1 MSRVR
6 VTRAQQQAQTRE
18 RLLAAAE
25 VVFSRLGYG
34 GASIELITSEA
45 GYSKGAVYSNFPSKE
60 ALFLELLRVHMER
73 DFQEQEQII
82 DMSPEELIQESS
94 RWLKSMHS
102 RINLP
107 ALTLE
112 LQLHARRSP
121 EFAKDFYALQE
132 QKFKTIA
139 HILTKYFAARSARM
153 PTDPMDLAYVIDA
166 LSHGLSLQRPLHEPG
181 TINEAGR
188 IIADLLETLVASGK
202 SQSTEENKDTSPPS
216 PPTPLAKQA
225 KKPVRKS
232 SKNATSGAAE

>member
-6 VTRAQQQAQTRE
+6 LTRAQQQAQTRE

-34 GASIELITSEA
+34 GASIELVASEA
-45 GYSKGAVYSNFPSKE
+45 GYSKGAVYSNFPSKD

-73 DFQEQEQII
+73 DFQEQEQIVG
-82 DMSPEELIQESS
+82 MSAEEVIQESS

-107 ALTLE
+107 ALTME

-132 QKFKTIA
+132 QKFTIVA
-139 HILTKYFAARSARM
+139 HILTKYFAARSAKL
-153 PTDPMDLAYVIDA
+153 PADAMDLARTIDA
-166 LSHGLSLQRPLHEPG
+166 LSHGLSLQRPLREPG

-188 IIADLLETLVASGK
+188 MIADLLEILVASGRY
-202 SQSTEENKDTSPPS
+202 QSTEEHEDASLPS
-216 PPTPLAKQA
+216 PLAPQVKQA
-225 KKPVRKS
+225 KKPARKS
-232 SKNATSGAAE
+232 SKKTTSGTAS

>member
-6 VTRAQQQAQTRE
+6 LTRAQQQAQTRE

-25 VVFSRLGYG
+25 VVFSRQGYG
-34 GASIELITSEA
+34 GASIELIASEA

-73 DFQEQEQII
+73 DFQEQEQIV
-82 DMSPEELIQESS
+82 DMSLEELIQESS

-102 RINLP
+102 RINFP
-107 ALTLE
+107 ALTIE

-132 QKFKTIA
+132 QKFRTIA
-139 HILTKYFAARSARM
+139 HILTKYFAARSASL
-153 PTDPMDLAYVIDA
+153 PSDAMDLARVIDA

-181 TINEAGR
+181 TINQAGR
-188 IIADLLETLVASGK
+188 IIADLLETLVAAGK
-202 SQSTEENKDTSPPS
+202 PQLAEEPANSAPR
-216 PPTPLAKQA
+216 
-225 KKPVRKS
+225 KKPTRKS
-232 SKNATSGAAE
+232 ATKTHSDAVGD